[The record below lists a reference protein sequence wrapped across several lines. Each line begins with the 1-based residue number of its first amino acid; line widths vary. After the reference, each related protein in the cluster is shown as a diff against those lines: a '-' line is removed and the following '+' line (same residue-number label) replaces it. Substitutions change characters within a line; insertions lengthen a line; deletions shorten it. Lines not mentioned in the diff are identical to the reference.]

1 MSPAQRR
8 SPIVVAVSV
17 AALLFIVQV
26 LSALIAPI
34 GDAIR
39 DLPVVPVALVVVTLY
54 VGLELIRSR

>member
-8 SPIVVAVSV
+8 SPIVVAGSV

-26 LSALIAPI
+26 LSALITPI